1 MKSAGSYIS
10 SFIVSV
16 LLVFAFIGSAGCI
29 VADNF
34 FTEKRLT
41 ELTEENEV
49 SGLVYK
55 ELDKF
60 FSEQYAVTG
69 IPKNVYM
76 DAVDEDY
83 LKKLINEKIKYGFM
97 HLGNSDYLSP
107 EFSNEKLETSIT
119 DFYKEY
125 AKSIN
130 YEIKNENDPYYAK
143 LKSAKEDAYKVI
155 WQYCDVYKFTSLE
168 EHGVLSKIHP
178 IYSNLTTMKI
188 LCIGASALLA
198 LILVVCNFKRTK
210 DTLYWLGASAISAG
224 VLGGIPCIYL
234 INTDYFSAF
243 TIKQAQIYTAYT
255 SAMRTFT
262 SNFLTVCCILAVSS
276 VVLFVLYGIFSALSE
291 KSEKKTAADNVK
303 DTSET

>member
-1 MKSAGSYIS
+1 MKNAGSYIS
-10 SFIVSV
+10 SFIVSI
-16 LLVFAFIGSAGCI
+16 LLVFALIGSAGCI
-29 VADNF
+29 AADNF

-41 ELTEENEV
+41 ELTEENDV

-69 IPKNVYM
+69 IPANVYM
-76 DAVDEDY
+76 DAVDEVY
-83 LKKLINEKIKYGFM
+83 LKGIISENIKFGFM
-97 HLGNSDYLSP
+97 RLGNNDYLSS

-125 AKSIN
+125 AQSIN

-143 LKSAKEDAYKVI
+143 LKSAKEAAYKVI
-155 WQYCDVYKFTSLE
+155 RQYCDVYKFTSLD
-168 EHGVLSKIHP
+168 EHGVLKKISP

-188 LCIGASALLA
+188 LCIGASAILA

-210 DTLYWLGASAISAG
+210 DTLYWLGASALSAG
-224 VLGGIPCIYL
+224 LLGGVPCIYL

-243 TIKQAQIYTAYT
+243 TIKQSQIYTAYT
-255 SAMRTFT
+255 SAMRSFT
-262 SNFLTVCCILAVSS
+262 GSFLTACCILAISAA
-276 VVLFVLYGIFSALSE
+276 VLFVIYGIFSALSG
-291 KSEKKTAADNVK
+291 KSENKTDAVNAKNS
-303 DTSET
+303 SET